1 MFPAEVL
8 NIIEFQNLYIY
19 VLASIRKRQ
28 DIILVHKDSKS
39 ATRQTFSAKTGCF
52 SWLGNALLL
61 STLFLALG
69 CASSQHIPYPDENTD
84 FCKQIHRDTTTSL
97 SEQLAPVAA
106 LMAEKT
112 GVFSLEEG
120 DLALVSRAW
129 LSEYAEKSIDI
140 QYFIFSTDNVG
151 LIAVDY
157 LLRAAERGIKVRL
170 LLDDLLIEAD
180 AREIVELDM
189 HENIEIRIY
198 NPSANIGKNIVS
210 KIVNI
215 TTNFRGVNQRMHNK
229 TFIVDSKVAITGGRN
244 IADEYFDYD
253 HEYNFRDRD
262 VLLIGGITPEIQSSF
277 DLFWNDPL
285 SRPIAELVDVDKMDV
300 NPQRMYRWLH
310 QYACNPKNFWP
321 QVRDKIKNIPHGFK
335 TIRESGDLQWLDSVY
350 FVSDLPG
357 KNDGKQG
364 LGGGGLSTDALI
376 ELIKN
381 ARDSITIQSPYLVTT
396 KLSRNL
402 FRDAI
407 ARGVKIRILTNSLA
421 STDNLEAFSGYQRN
435 REDLLKL
442 GVRIFEFRPDAAV
455 RYKVMTSALQKE
467 INFTPI
473 FGLHSK
479 SMVVDGRI
487 AVIGTF
493 NLDPRSANLNTECIV
508 VIHSP
513 VVAGKLQKV
522 MNEEFRKENA
532 WETTLRFNPDA
543 EAGCWKRF
551 KTWTRRIIPKSIL

>member
-1 MFPAEVL
+1 MTIHARDAKRKKTLAPAGGLIVL
-8 NIIEFQNLYIY
+8 
-19 VLASIRKRQ
+19 LAATF
-28 DIILVHKDSKS
+28 ILIL
-39 ATRQTFSAKTGCF
+39 QC
-52 SWLGNALLL
+52 
-61 STLFLALG
+61 
-69 CASSQHIPYPDENTD
+69 SSGQQLIPDPNKD
-84 FCKQIHRDTTTSL
+84 FCRQIHRDSTTSL
-97 SEQLAPVAA
+97 SGQLAPVAD
-106 LMAEKT
+106 MMRSKT
-112 GVFSLEEG
+112 GVYVLEEG
-120 DLALVSRAW
+120 DMALVSRAW
-129 LSEYAEKSIDI
+129 LSEYAEKTIDI

-157 LLRAAERGIKVRL
+157 ILRAAERGVRVRL

-180 AREIVELDM
+180 EERIVELDM
-189 HENIEIRIY
+189 HENIEIKIY

-215 TTNFRGVNQRMHNK
+215 TTDFRGVNQRMHNK
-229 TFIVDSKVAITGGRN
+229 TFIVDGKVAITGGRN

-262 VLLIGGITPEIQSSF
+262 ILLIGGVTDDIQSSF

-285 SRPIAELVDVDKMDV
+285 SRPIRELVNVEKMDI
-300 NPQRMYRWLH
+300 NPQQTYLWLH
-310 QYACNPKNFWP
+310 QYACNPANFWP
-321 QVRDKIKNIPHGFK
+321 QVREKIKNVPRGFK
-335 TIRESGDLQWLDSVY
+335 AIRESGDLLWLDSIG
-350 FVSDLPG
+350 FVSDIPG
-357 KNDGKQG
+357 KNDGSSG
-364 LGGGGLSTDALI
+364 LSGGGIATDALI
-376 ELIKN
+376 DLIKS
-381 ARDSITIQSPYLVTT
+381 ARDSISIQSPYLVTT
-396 KLSRNL
+396 ALSRNL

-467 INFTPI
+467 IDYTPT

-479 SMVVDGRI
+479 SMVVDGRV

-513 VVAGKLQKV
+513 VVAGKLQRV

>member
-1 MFPAEVL
+1 MQKHSPTG
-8 NIIEFQNLYIY
+8 
-19 VLASIRKRQ
+19 
-28 DIILVHKDSKS
+28 
-39 ATRQTFSAKTGCF
+39 TRHAITLSVK
-52 SWLGNALLL
+52 LL
-61 STLFLALG
+61 SGYGLIFPLITLFMLMG
-69 CASSQHIPYPDENTD
+69 CSSRPHIPDIDYDTD
-84 FCKQIHRDTTTSL
+84 FCKQIHRDTTTTL

-120 DLALVSRAW
+120 DMALVSRAW
-129 LSEYAEKSIDI
+129 LSEYAEKTIDI

-198 NPSANIGKNIVS
+198 NPSANIGKNIIS
-210 KIVNI
+210 KIVNV

-229 TFIVDSKVAITGGRN
+229 TFIVDGKVAITGGRN

-262 VLLIGGITPEIQSSF
+262 VLLIGGITGEVQESF
-277 DLFWNDPL
+277 NLFWNDPL

-300 NPQRMYRWLH
+300 NPRKTYQWLH
-310 QYACNPKNFWP
+310 QYACNPENFWP
-321 QVRDKIKNIPHGFK
+321 QVRDKIKNIPQGFK
-335 TIRESGDLQWLDSVY
+335 AIRESGDLQWLDSVY

-357 KNDGKQG
+357 KNDGRQG

-376 ELIKN
+376 DLIKQ
-381 ARDSITIQSPYLVTT
+381 ARDSICIQSPYLVTT

-407 ARGVKIRILTNSLA
+407 ARGVKIRILTNSLS

-435 REDLLKL
+435 RKDLLKL

-522 MNEEFRKENA
+522 INEEFRKENA
-532 WETTLRFNPDA
+532 WETTLNFNPDS

-551 KTWTRRIIPKSIL
+551 KTWTRHIIPKSIL

>member
-1 MFPAEVL
+1 MTNHVQYPKRKKALAPAAGLTVL
-8 NIIEFQNLYIY
+8 FAVTFILILQCSSGQQLIPDQN
-19 VLASIRKRQ
+19 K
-28 DIILVHKDSKS
+28 
-39 ATRQTFSAKTGCF
+39 
-52 SWLGNALLL
+52 
-61 STLFLALG
+61 
-69 CASSQHIPYPDENTD
+69 D
-84 FCKQIHRDTTTSL
+84 FCRQIHRDTTTSL
-97 SEQLAPVAA
+97 SRQLAPVADR
-106 LMAEKT
+106 MRSKT
-112 GVFSLEEG
+112 GVYVLEEG
-120 DLALVSRAW
+120 DMALVSRAW
-129 LSEYAEKSIDI
+129 LSEYAEKTIDI

-157 LLRAAERGIKVRL
+157 ILRAAERGVRVRL

-180 AREIVELDM
+180 EEQIVELDM
-189 HENIEIRIY
+189 HENIEIKIY
-198 NPSANIGKNIVS
+198 NPSANIGKNIIS

-215 TTNFRGVNQRMHNK
+215 TTDFRGVNQRMHNK
-229 TFIVDSKVAITGGRN
+229 TFIVDGKVAITGGRN

-262 VLLIGGITPEIQSSF
+262 ILLIGGITGDIQSSF

-285 SRPIAELVDVDKMDV
+285 SRPIRELVNVEKMDI
-300 NPQRMYRWLH
+300 NPQQTYLWLH
-310 QYACNPKNFWP
+310 QYACNPANFWP
-321 QVRDKIKNIPHGFK
+321 QVRDKIKNIPRGFK
-335 TIRESGDLQWLDSVY
+335 AIRESGDLLWLDSIG
-350 FVSDLPG
+350 FVSDIPG
-357 KNDGKQG
+357 KNDGSSG
-364 LGGGGLSTDALI
+364 LSGGGIATDALI

-381 ARDSITIQSPYLVTT
+381 ARDSISIQSPYLVTT
-396 KLSRNL
+396 ELSRNL

-407 ARGVKIRILTNSLA
+407 ASGVKIRILTNSLA

-435 REDLLKL
+435 RKDLLKL

-467 INFTPI
+467 IDYTPT